1 MLSPRTKIIVAFLLI
16 GFSIAFRFLPHP
28 ANFAP
33 VAAAAMVAAVY
44 LGGYWAVVV
53 PVSIMFFSDLFIGFY
68 DWPIMSAVYGSFILI
83 GLLNLLN
90 RKHDF
95 VSIIFRSVFAS
106 LFFFF
111 VTNWAVWQFG
121 ALYSRG
127 LDGLFQSYLM
137 AVPFFRNTLLGD
149 LTFMFGFV
157 GLFESVGLVVKFR
170 KRLNKLFF
178 VSF

>member
-1 MLSPRTKIIVAFLLI
+1 MFSPRVKFFVALLII

-44 LGGYWAVVV
+44 LGGFWAVVV

-68 DWPIMSAVYGSFILI
+68 DWPIMLAVYGSFILI
-83 GLLNLLN
+83 GLLNLLSQK
-90 RKHDF
+90 RDF
-95 VSIIFRSVFAS
+95 VSVIFRSVFAS
-106 LFFFF
+106 LFFFI

-121 ALYSRG
+121 NLYSYG

-137 AVPFFRNTLLGD
+137 AVPFFRNALLGD
-149 LTFMFGFV
+149 MIFGIAFMSAIELIV
-157 GLFESVGLVVKFR
+157 VVQNRLVIRAAAKI
-170 KRLNKLFF
+170 
-178 VSF
+178 